1 MQQSSIDWGRW
12 NKLASV
18 EKADKAAALLEK
30 REYLAIPLRIKRSDN
45 RAA

>member
-18 EKADKAAALLEK
+18 EKADKAVAFGK
-30 REYLAIPLRIKRSDN
+30 REYLAIPLG
-45 RAA
+45 

>member
-18 EKADKAAALLEK
+18 KKADKAAALLESANTW
-30 REYLAIPLRIKRSDN
+30 RFHSG
-45 RAA
+45 